1 MTQRELSEQRPE
13 QRRHEELEVLLAI
26 YSKSSDHLEITRE
39 KGAWGK
45 TCDVLNV
52 NLFIFS
58 LLL

>member
-1 MTQRELSEQRPE
+1 MTQRESPE
-13 QRRHEELEVLLAI
+13 RRRRDELEALLAI
-26 YSKSSDHLEITRE
+26 YSESSDHLEITRE

-52 NLFIFS
+52 ILFIFS